1 LGKKKI
7 KAVARALRD
16 FNRTPTPPSFHA
28 PSYDAPPSARATGQ
42 FGGSRAQAEGDDA
55 DEEVAPDA
63 TPERAPPRRWPPRR
77 TPPLEIK
84 QEEQPLVG
92 DGSGRGVAPM
102 KRYGSIIG
110 SPPREAAASSAHS
123 QARPPSLR
131 LPDPAL
137 NTAPDHVSR
146 RHISAVPE
154 EDGEINNGPTA
165 YEAGKTSLPA
175 GAKYR
180 ARSMFIPR
188 IAGWDREHLQRM
200 WSMGIGAA
208 PPPPPV
214 DYPLDSYRQVELAQA
229 DFFSFL
235 DDELDKIE
243 SFYKEKED
251 ESTNRLAE
259 IRAQL
264 HVLRDRR
271 LQDIIKTREP
281 ERPRSTR
288 ASDSDSEHAPP
299 KTSLLS
305 PVARAWNVVRNGR
318 VGRTSIAMEGAATPV
333 LGREDR
339 RDYVRR
345 RAESQAVPYRSAKR
359 KLKMALLEYYRGL
372 ELLKA
377 YAMLNRKAFRKINK
391 KYDKRFAAAQP
402 GRYVADRVNKAWF
415 VNSDIVDQHIL
426 AVEDMYARY
435 FEAGNH
441 KVAVNKLR
449 KAATLTEY
457 HGGALFRNGLSLA
470 AGLVFGVEGIVAAAN
485 LLLHGSAE
493 ESLKTSYLLQVGFHS
508 AGCRLA
514 NTH

>member
-1 LGKKKI
+1 M
-7 KAVARALRD
+7 
-16 FNRTPTPPSFHA
+16 
-28 PSYDAPPSARATGQ
+28 
-42 FGGSRAQAEGDDA
+42 
-55 DEEVAPDA
+55 
-63 TPERAPPRRWPPRR
+63 
-77 TPPLEIK
+77 
-84 QEEQPLVG
+84 
-92 DGSGRGVAPM
+92 GV
-102 KRYGSIIG
+102 
-110 SPPREAAASSAHS
+110 
-123 QARPPSLR
+123 
-131 LPDPAL
+131 
-137 NTAPDHVSR
+137 
-146 RHISAVPE
+146 
-154 EDGEINNGPTA
+154 
-165 YEAGKTSLPA
+165 
-175 GAKYR
+175 
-180 ARSMFIPR
+180 
-188 IAGWDREHLQRM
+188 
-200 WSMGIGAA
+200 GAA

-229 DFFSFL
+229 DFFGFL

-271 LQDIIKTREP
+271 LQDIMKTMDL

-299 KTSLLS
+299 KKSLLS
-305 PVARAWNVVRNGR
+305 PHARAWNVLWNGK
-318 VGRTSIAMEGAATPV
+318 VGRTSLAMEGAATPV
-333 LGREDR
+333 MGRDDR

-345 RAESQAVPYRSAKR
+345 RTESQAIPYRSAKR

-372 ELLKA
+372 ELLKS

-391 KYDKRFAAAQP
+391 KYDKRFGVPQA
-402 GRYVADRVNKAWF
+402 GLYVADKVNKAWF
-415 VNSDIVDQHIL
+415 VNSDVVDQHIL

-449 KAATLTEY
+449 KAVALREY

-470 AGLVFGVEGIVAAAN
+470 AGLVFGIEGVVAAAN

-493 ESLKTSYLLQVGFHS
+493 ESLKTSYLLQVGFRS
-508 AGCRLA
+508 TG
-514 NTH
+514 